1 MSRPPCSTAGGS
13 HADVAEPGR
22 RAGPRNRW
30 ASGPCG
36 FESLRPHLGK
46 GARRAVKA
54 APARN
59 GHHNCKGGTMKLGEA
74 LALRSDLQTRIERLR
89 GRLTA
94 AALVQEGEKPTE
106 DPQAL
111 LAELMRLAD
120 QLEELIVRVNRT
132 NLSTTLPDGRTLTDG
147 LARRDILALRQTALR
162 QVADAAADRQRRY
175 GLSEIRILATVDV
188 GALRAQA
195 DDLARERREL
205 DAAIQETNWQTEL
218 VE

>member
-1 MSRPPCSTAGGS
+1 
-13 HADVAEPGR
+13 
-22 RAGPRNRW
+22 
-30 ASGPCG
+30 
-36 FESLRPHLGK
+36 
-46 GARRAVKA
+46 
-54 APARN
+54 
-59 GHHNCKGGTMKLGEA
+59 MKLGEA

-147 LARRDILALRQTALR
+147 LARRDILTLRQTALR
-162 QVADAAADRQRRY
+162 QVADAAADRQQRY

-188 GALRAQA
+188 GALRQQA
-195 DDLARERREL
+195 DELARERREL